1 MGNKP
6 GDRCELSRQKA
17 RHRPLSISSAAGHA
31 PRIYKSGFVRRVS
44 VDRSQPRWTHTD
56 RAAGQRVRQALRGCF
71 PLRVAETNNSRWG
84 SSFCALLAR
93 NRSET
98 ACYIL
103 SMPLLAPEAI
113 VLHAFDY
120 LESSRIIRL
129 LTREAGVQ
137 SALARGARKSRGRYG
152 TALDLFAEGSAQ
164 LYVKPNRE
172 LHNLASFE
180 ISRSRG
186 ELAEDLGR
194 FTAASAIAELALR
207 FAGEADN
214 PQLYDTVAD
223 VLDRIARSEP
233 ERTIE
238 DGLAG
243 CWRVVSVLGFTP
255 ELSSCALCH
264 TPLRDAEDTTF
275 SHSSGGIDCLACR
288 KSAPGGRRLPCAA
301 RVAIQQ
307 WLEGDDSAH
316 LTDAEARSHQ
326 RLLREFLGAHLA
338 DERPLRAFARWGNER
353 WSAA

>member
-1 MGNKP
+1 
-6 GDRCELSRQKA
+6 
-17 RHRPLSISSAAGHA
+17 
-31 PRIYKSGFVRRVS
+31 
-44 VDRSQPRWTHTD
+44 
-56 RAAGQRVRQALRGCF
+56 
-71 PLRVAETNNSRWG
+71 
-84 SSFCALLAR
+84 
-93 NRSET
+93 
-98 ACYIL
+98 
-103 SMPLLAPEAI
+103 MPLLATEAI

-186 ELAEDLGR
+186 ELAEDIGR
-194 FTAASAIAELALR
+194 FTAASTIAELALR

-223 VLDRIARSEP
+223 VLDRIARSVP

-264 TPLRDAEDTTF
+264 TPLRDADD
-275 SHSSGGIDCLACR
+275 SGGIVCPACTKLA
-288 KSAPGGRRLPCAA
+288 AGGRRIPSAA
-301 RVAIQQ
+301 RTAIRQ
-307 WLEGDDSAH
+307 WLEGDDSVH

-326 RLLREFLGAHLA
+326 RLLREFLGAHLG
-338 DERPLRAFARWGNER
+338 DDRPLRAFAVWEHER

>member
-1 MGNKP
+1 
-6 GDRCELSRQKA
+6 
-17 RHRPLSISSAAGHA
+17 
-31 PRIYKSGFVRRVS
+31 
-44 VDRSQPRWTHTD
+44 
-56 RAAGQRVRQALRGCF
+56 
-71 PLRVAETNNSRWG
+71 
-84 SSFCALLAR
+84 
-93 NRSET
+93 
-98 ACYIL
+98 
-103 SMPLLAPEAI
+103 MPLLATEAI

-186 ELAEDLGR
+186 ELAEDIGR
-194 FTAASAIAELALR
+194 FTAASTIAELALR

-223 VLDRIARSEP
+223 VLDRIARSVP

-243 CWRVVSVLGFTP
+243 CWRVVAVLGFTP

-264 TPLRDAEDTTF
+264 TPLRDADDTTF
-275 SHSSGGIDCLACR
+275 SHSSGGIVCPACT
-288 KSAPGGRRLPCAA
+288 KLAPGGRRIPSAA
-301 RVAIQQ
+301 RAAIQQ

-338 DERPLRAFARWGNER
+338 DDRPLRAFAVWEHER

>member
-1 MGNKP
+1 
-6 GDRCELSRQKA
+6 
-17 RHRPLSISSAAGHA
+17 
-31 PRIYKSGFVRRVS
+31 
-44 VDRSQPRWTHTD
+44 
-56 RAAGQRVRQALRGCF
+56 
-71 PLRVAETNNSRWG
+71 
-84 SSFCALLAR
+84 
-93 NRSET
+93 
-98 ACYIL
+98 
-103 SMPLLAPEAI
+103 MPLLATEAI

-186 ELAEDLGR
+186 ELAEDIGR

-223 VLDRIARSEP
+223 VLDRIARSLP

-264 TPLRDAEDTTF
+264 TPLRDADDTMF
-275 SHSSGGIDCLACR
+275 SHSSGGIVCLACS
-288 KSAPGGRRLPCAA
+288 KLAPGGRRLPSAA
-301 RVAIQQ
+301 RAAIQQ

-326 RLLREFLGAHLA
+326 RLLREFLGAHLL
-338 DERPLRAFARWGNER
+338 DDRPLRAFAVWEHER